1 MPVKEM
7 PSPVEQNDG
16 TITERRIAQ
25 SKRRI
30 KQSRAL
36 LDNSRILQL
45 TSIAIF
51 RAKTKQ
57 RAAANALLCA
67 SQSAH
72 VPTR

>member
-16 TITERRIAQ
+16 TITERRIGQ
-25 SKRRI
+25 SKRCI

-51 RAKTKQ
+51 TAKTRQ
-57 RAAANALLCA
+57 RAAAVKAGKRHPKSHSL
-67 SQSAH
+67 
-72 VPTR
+72 